1 MKNKFLLLIV
11 LGIVFFA
18 SCSDSDNKDTP
29 KDFNGIYST
38 TSTDRVL
45 DLKYSNAVFIGKS
58 VDFNSA
64 DGKSATLK
72 LQGVVPGE
80 SETVFSSVPLE
91 SSSSVYTFSAEN
103 KNDSRTVT
111 LEGSIVKGKLTMN
124 VNVKFAQNELMK
136 TWDFSAVKM
145 SWTKPHDYLLTEV
158 DLGFTKMKLTTG
170 LLATMAPTMLSKE
183 LKNYLQNVTFRE
195 DGNIVA
201 TYNTATVTE
210 ENPEPEADWQMSP
223 LNLAQYCV
231 KDGVC
236 YVFLSL
242 DMIMRQVDMDQ
253 EGRSTDTDPI
263 LGAIEQLL
271 TNGIPVQFEKTE
283 GDGKG
288 ALYVYLDQV
297 LLKQL
302 GPLLPL
308 VEGLIP
314 GDTAFEATFIGK
326 TISVPVG
333 PILENLPGALEA
345 TTEMQV
351 GLQFKGAE

>member
-1 MKNKFLLLIV
+1 M
-11 LGIVFFA
+11 
-18 SCSDSDNKDTP
+18 
-29 KDFNGIYST
+29 
-38 TSTDRVL
+38 
-45 DLKYSNAVFIGKS
+45 
-58 VDFNSA
+58 
-64 DGKSATLK
+64 
-72 LQGVVPGE
+72 
-80 SETVFSSVPLE
+80 
-91 SSSSVYTFSAEN
+91 
-103 KNDSRTVT
+103 
-111 LEGSIVKGKLTMN
+111 
-124 VNVKFAQNELMK
+124 
-136 TWDFSAVKM
+136 
-145 SWTKPHDYLLTEV
+145 
-158 DLGFTKMKLTTG
+158 
-170 LLATMAPTMLSKE
+170 
-183 LKNYLQNVTFRE
+183 
-195 DGNIVA
+195 
-201 TYNTATVTE
+201 
-210 ENPEPEADWQMSP
+210 
-223 LNLAQYCV
+223 

>member
-1 MKNKFLLLIV
+1 M
-11 LGIVFFA
+11 A
-18 SCSDSDNKDTP
+18 
-29 KDFNGIYST
+29 
-38 TSTDRVL
+38 
-45 DLKYSNAVFIGKS
+45 
-58 VDFNSA
+58 
-64 DGKSATLK
+64 
-72 LQGVVPGE
+72 
-80 SETVFSSVPLE
+80 
-91 SSSSVYTFSAEN
+91 
-103 KNDSRTVT
+103 
-111 LEGSIVKGKLTMN
+111 
-124 VNVKFAQNELMK
+124 
-136 TWDFSAVKM
+136 
-145 SWTKPHDYLLTEV
+145 WTPHDYPLTEV
-158 DLGFTKMKLTTG
+158 DLGFTKMKITTG
-170 LLATMAPTMLSKE
+170 LLATMAPTMLAKE

-201 TYNTATVTE
+201 AYNTATATE

-302 GPLLPL
+302 GPLLPM
-308 VEGLIP
+308 VESLIP
-314 GDTAFEATFIGK
+314 EDMAFEASFLGK
-326 TISVPVG
+326 TISVPIG
-333 PILENLPGALEA
+333 PILENLPGALEV
-345 TTEMQV
+345 TTAMQV